1 MKFYSDIRKAN
12 NLSLID
18 QQYFGFVDETVH
30 KTTTAAV
37 VSEVAVKTKSAVSVQ
52 VIEESDVPLLRQFCK
67 V

>member
-1 MKFYSDIRKAN
+1 
-12 NLSLID
+12 LSLID